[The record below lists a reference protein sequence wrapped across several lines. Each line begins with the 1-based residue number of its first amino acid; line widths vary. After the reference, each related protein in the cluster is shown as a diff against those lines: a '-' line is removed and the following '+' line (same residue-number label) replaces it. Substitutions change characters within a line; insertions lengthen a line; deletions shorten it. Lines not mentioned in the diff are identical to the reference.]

1 MFLLAFHAFLRV
13 GEITS
18 TENSTSV
25 LQFASIQFGQI
36 SENKPQDLTLTL
48 SNFKHHQGKPPVNLH
63 LAATQDNKDLCPIS
77 AMWEYCKMRGKA
89 NGPLF
94 MFQDN
99 TPISRHM
106 FSNQLQISLTFL
118 GYDTKF
124 YKSHSFRIGAATWAK
139 SRGVSDDQIQLCG
152 RWKSDAYKKYIR
164 IPLLNI

>member
-1 MFLLAFHAFLRV
+1 
-13 GEITS
+13 
-18 TENSTSV
+18 
-25 LQFASIQFGQI
+25 
-36 SENKPQDLTLTL
+36 
-48 SNFKHHQGKPPVNLH
+48 
-63 LAATQDNKDLCPIS
+63 
-77 AMWEYCKMRGKA
+77 MWEYCKMRGKA

-124 YKSHSFRIGAATWAK
+124 YQSHSFGIGAAIWAK

-152 RWKSDAYKKYIR
+152 RWKSDAYKTYIR